1 MTSAKFL
8 GFWTPSPPFVTHSR
22 NLSVVFVTY
31 WVTPLPP
38 RCGRHISIAPNM
50 EEEGPLRSG
59 VAADSAERGRPS
71 RRVINFEAGDRR
83 GDKQVEAGI

>member
-1 MTSAKFL
+1 MTNGIEKR
-8 GFWTPSPPFVTHSR
+8 SR
-22 NLSVVFVTY
+22 AG
-31 WVTPLPP
+31 
-38 RCGRHISIAPNM
+38 CGAVWGEREEGGGSWE

-71 RRVINFEAGDRR
+71 RRVINFEAGDGR